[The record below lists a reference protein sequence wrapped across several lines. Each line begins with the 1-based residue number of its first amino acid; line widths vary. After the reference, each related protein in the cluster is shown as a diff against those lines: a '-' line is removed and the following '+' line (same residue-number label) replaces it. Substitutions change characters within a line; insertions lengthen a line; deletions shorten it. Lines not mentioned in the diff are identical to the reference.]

1 MGDID
6 PTKKFAGY
14 ADPAAAI
21 GGKPLM
27 VAKQIYDQIFFSLMS
42 GVEDWEKSSIDD
54 LLKKDGLLDEG
65 DYSNDYNGKEL
76 TEVLLNLADI
86 ALTLADKGGA
96 ASEISRNL
104 YASVGKKASK
114 EAKKEAVKKAV
125 SEVGEKALKKEAGEA
140 FENASKNILGEKNT
154 KSV

>member
-1 MGDID
+1 MRLTLIFLSSVGDID
-6 PTKKFAGY
+6 STKKFAGY
-14 ADPAAAI
+14 IDPAAAI

-65 DYSNDYNGKEL
+65 DYSNDYDSGEL

-104 YASVGKKASK
+104 YVSAGKKASK
-114 EAKKEAVKKAV
+114 EAKKKVVKKAV
-125 SEVGEKALKKEAGEA
+125 SEAGEKALKKKAG
-140 FENASKNILGEKNT
+140 
-154 KSV
+154 